1 MIEQG
6 RSWRLERNGNV
17 VFAAVSAEFACYAE
31 SSGPVGGGHRHPA
44 WQLMLSWDG
53 EVTATDE
60 TGRITTGPGVLVPP
74 GMRCAVTHPDGFTG
88 LWIDPYGLAI
98 AGRPGIQAL
107 DRAQV
112 RRLLACT
119 GGDLDPIQLR
129 RIVRRTLGDAPA
141 IDPRFSR
148 ALSLLDSNTDIEDL
162 AVRVGLSA
170 RRLRQLSVETIGG
183 PLTTLRRWHRLREA
197 GLQLP
202 FHSAAEVAAQTGFA
216 DQPHLIR
223 TMVALCGRTPGSSD
237 ARMTLSAPAR

>member
-6 RSWRLERNGNV
+6 RSWRLERNGNI

-31 SSGPVGGGHRHPA
+31 SSGPAGGRHRHPA

-53 EVTATDE
+53 EITATDE
-60 TGRITTGPGVLVPP
+60 TGRVTTGPGVLVPP

-98 AGRPGIQAL
+98 PRRPSIQAL

-112 RRLLACT
+112 QRLLAGT
-119 GGDLDPIQLR
+119 GGDLDPIRLR
-129 RIVRRTLGDAPA
+129 RTVHRMLGDAPQM
-141 IDPRFSR
+141 DPRLRR
-148 ALSLLDSNTDIEDL
+148 ALDLLDDDADIESM
-162 AVRVGLSA
+162 AASVSLSA
-170 RRLRQLSVETIGG
+170 RRLRQLSVQTIGG
-183 PLTTLRRWHRLREA
+183 PLSTLRRWHRLREA
-197 GLQLP
+197 GLRLP
-202 FHSAAEVAAQTGFA
+202 FHPAAEVAAQTGFA

-237 ARMTLSAPAR
+237 ARLA